1 MELRKFTSYEWLE
14 KGWRLI
20 HSQNRESPWEEASE
34 KFRYCREKIYSAYME
49 SGGLERVS
57 RRLYAN
63 PKEADAVY
71 ALLPPQWAAKAKE
84 VTGPIVS
91 GAPKTVVFDSGPRDA
106 LKHTPKDYPLR
117 TLLSPLSNEGLSGF
131 SGNEVDV
138 KLIPHGDVE
147 KSRSKVF

>member
-1 MELRKFTSYEWLE
+1 
-14 KGWRLI
+14 
-20 HSQNRESPWEEASE
+20 
-34 KFRYCREKIYSAYME
+34 ME

-91 GAPKTVVFDSGPRDA
+91 GR
-106 LKHTPKDYPLR
+106 LR
-117 TLLSPLSNEGLSGF
+117 PLSSTQARAM
-131 SGNEVDV
+131 
-138 KLIPHGDVE
+138 H
-147 KSRSKVF
+147 